1 MLPEINEPG
10 TYKPLTTF
18 RLDQLIAPA
27 IGDGMTYATY
37 PGGLTTPPCNEVVT
51 WINFKQ
57 ALEVSAEQLQAFRSG
72 GGEEEL
78 EKLELLAAPHSSF
91 LVSCFTQVTRSA
103 C

>member
-1 MLPEINEPG
+1 MLTEINAAD

-18 RLDQLIAPA
+18 NLADLIAPA

-57 ALEVSAEQLQAFRSG
+57 ALEVSVEQLQAFRSG
-72 GGEEEL
+72 EGEEEL

-91 LVSCFTQVTRSA
+91 LVSRCAQVTRFA

>member
-1 MLPEINEPG
+1 MLTEINAAD

-78 EKLELLAAPHSSF
+78 EKLELLKKM
-91 LVSCFTQVTRSA
+91 RSMHLE
-103 C
+103 